1 MRLPS
6 PRFLI
11 GLVLVLAVCIG
22 VVYGV
27 SRLRAGGGSTSLA
40 EQITVT
46 CVGGSEKT
54 ELMADPDIKRI
65 LHDKHGITVVFKP
78 LGSYDQVQLPTD
90 EIKRQNLDCLWP
102 SSASAQS
109 VFESQHAGAFNGYR
123 AETVLQSP
131 EVIYAGPQGTDALIQ
146 EKIVEKR
153 SDRYYIVNMKSLLL
167 DYVLKH
173 MTWEKLGTKGF
184 GGPINISSTDPA
196 RSNSGFTL
204 TQLQLNIIATQDVFQ
219 APNLEQARAA
229 LPKIRELYDA
239 QGLQASSSEFG
250 FRQWL
255 TQGAEFHAPLYAG
268 YESQIIQLVNQNGA
282 APLKD
287 VRVLYPD
294 PTIYSDHPI
303 LALNANAVRFL
314 DAMKDQ
320 EIQTIAWKKYGF
332 RSSVVLGL
340 SNVADFP
347 DLPLAGQIRTTQ
359 PPNAAVTLLLLD
371 CVKNGKC
378 S

>member
-11 GLVLVLAVCIG
+11 GLVLVLGVCIG

-27 SRLRAGGGSTSLA
+27 TKLRSGGSGTPA
-40 EQITVT
+40 AQQVTVN

-54 ELMADPDIKRI
+54 ELMADPEIKRI
-65 LHDKHGITVVFKP
+65 LHDRHGITVTFNP

-90 EIKRQNLDCLWP
+90 ELKRRKLECLWP

-109 VFESQHAGAFNGYR
+109 VFESQHSGAFDGYR

-131 EVIYAGPQGTDALIQ
+131 EVLYAGPQGTDALVAR
-146 EKIVEKR
+146 KIVEKR

-167 DYVLKH
+167 DYVLPKKK
-173 MTWEKLGTKGF
+173 WEELGTKNF
-184 GGPINISSTDPA
+184 GGPIGIQSTDPA
-196 RSNSGFTL
+196 RSNSGFTM

-219 APNLEQARAA
+219 APSVEQARVA
-229 LPKIRELYDA
+229 LPKIRALYDA
-239 QGLQASSSEFG
+239 QGLQAASSDFG
-250 FRQWL
+250 FKQWL
-255 TQGAEFHAPLYAG
+255 TQGAELHAPLYAG
-268 YESQIIQLVNQNGA
+268 YESQIIQLVNQNGS

-287 VRVLYPD
+287 VRILYPD

-303 LALNANAVRFL
+303 LALSANAARFI

-320 EIQTIAWKKYGF
+320 EIQKVAWKKYGF
-332 RSSVVLGL
+332 RSSVILGL
-340 SNVADFP
+340 SNVTDFP
-347 DLPLAGQIRTTQ
+347 DLPLSGQIRTTQ

-371 CVKNGKC
+371 CVKNNKC
-378 S
+378 

>member
-11 GLVLVLAVCIG
+11 GLVLVLGVCIG
-22 VVYGV
+22 VAYGV
-27 SRLRAGGGSTSLA
+27 TKLRSGASSSPAA
-40 EQITVT
+40 EPVTVT
-46 CVGGSEKT
+46 CIGGSEKT
-54 ELMADPDIKRI
+54 ELMADADVKRI
-65 LHDKHGITVVFKP
+65 LHDKHGITVVFNP
-78 LGSYDQVQLPTD
+78 LGSYDQVQLATD
-90 EIKRQNLDCLWP
+90 DLKRRKVDCLWP

-109 VFESQHAGAFNGYR
+109 VFESQHAGAFDGYR

-131 EVIYAGPQGTDALIQ
+131 EVLYAGPQGTDALMS
-146 EKIVEKR
+146 KGIVEKR

-167 DYVLKH
+167 DYVIPRKK
-173 MTWEKLGTKGF
+173 WEDLGTKGF
-184 GGPINISSTDPA
+184 GGPIGIQSTDPA

-219 APNLEQARAA
+219 APNVEQAKLA
-229 LPKIRELYDA
+229 LPKIRALYDA
-239 QGLQASSSEFG
+239 QGLQAASSEFG

-255 TQGAEFHAPLYAG
+255 TQGAELHAPLYAG
-268 YESQIIQLVNQNGA
+268 YESQIIQLVNQNGP

-303 LALNANAVRFL
+303 LALDANASRFL
-314 DAMKDQ
+314 DAMKDP

-340 SNVADFP
+340 SDVADFP
-347 DLPLAGQIRTTQ
+347 DLPLSGQIRTTQ

-378 S
+378 

>member
-1 MRLPS
+1 VRPPS

-11 GLVLVLAVCIG
+11 GLVLVLAVCVG
-22 VVYGV
+22 VAYGV
-27 SRLRAGGGSTSLA
+27 SRLRSGPPSSPAA
-40 EQITVT
+40 EQIKVT

-54 ELMADPDIKRI
+54 ELMADPEIKRL
-65 LHDKHGITVVFKP
+65 LHDNHGITVVFQP
-78 LGSYDQVQLPTD
+78 LGSYDQVQLATD
-90 EIKRQNLDCLWP
+90 ELKRRGLDCLWP

-109 VFESQHAGAFNGYR
+109 VFESLHAGAFDGYR

-131 EVIYAGPQGTDALIQ
+131 EVLYAGPQGTDALMA
-146 EKIVEKR
+146 KGIVAKR
-153 SDRYYIVNMKSLLL
+153 SDRYFIVNMKSLLL
-167 DYVLKH
+167 DYVLPRKK
-173 MTWEKLGTKGF
+173 WEDLGTKGF
-184 GGPINISSTDPA
+184 GGPIKVASTDPA

-219 APNLEQARAA
+219 APSVEQARAA
-229 LPKIRELYDA
+229 LPRIRALYDA
-239 QGLQASSSEFG
+239 QGLQAASSEFG

-255 TQGAEFHAPLYAG
+255 TQGGEYQAPLYAG
-268 YESQIIQLVNQNGA
+268 YESQIIQLVHQSGA
-282 APLKD
+282 GQLKD

-303 LALNANAVRFL
+303 LALNANAARFL

-320 EIQTIAWKKYGF
+320 EIQKIAWKRYGF

-347 DLPLAGQIRTTQ
+347 DLPLSDQIRTTQ

-378 S
+378 

>member
-27 SRLRAGGGSTSLA
+27 SRLRSGGGSTPAA
-40 EQITVT
+40 EQVTVT

-65 LHDKHGITVVFKP
+65 LHDKHGITIVFNAM
-78 LGSYDQVQLPTD
+78 GSYDQVQLPT
-90 EIKRQNLDCLWP
+90 EELRKRKLDCVWP
-102 SSASAQS
+102 GSASAQS
-109 VFESQHAGAFNGYR
+109 VFESQHAGAFDGYR

-131 EVIYAGPQGTDALIQ
+131 EVIYSGPQTTEALT
-146 EKIVEKR
+146 KAGLVEKR
-153 SDRYYIVNMKSLLL
+153 SDRYYIINMKSLLL
-167 DYVLKH
+167 DYVLPRK
-173 MTWEKLGTKGF
+173 TWESLGTKGF
-184 GGPINISSTDPA
+184 GGPIKISSTDPA

-204 TQLQLNIIATQDVFQ
+204 TQLELNIIATQDVFQ
-219 APNLEQARAA
+219 APNADQAKAA
-229 LPKIRELYDA
+229 LPKLRALYDA
-239 QGLQASSSEFG
+239 QGLQAASSDFG

-255 TQGAEFHAPLYAG
+255 TQGAELQTPLYAG
-268 YESQIIQLVNQNGA
+268 YESQIIQLVSQSGP

-287 VRVLYPD
+287 VRILYPD
-294 PTIYSDHPI
+294 PTIYNDHPI
-303 LALNANAVRFL
+303 LALNANAARFL

-320 EIQTIAWKKYGF
+320 EIQKIAWKKYGF
-332 RSSVVLGL
+332 RSSVILGL

-347 DLPLAGQIRTTQ
+347 DLPLSGQIRTTQ

-378 S
+378 

>member
-1 MRLPS
+1 VRLPS

-27 SRLRAGGGSTSLA
+27 SKLRGGGPGQA
-40 EQITVT
+40 AADPVTVT

-54 ELMADPDIKRI
+54 ELMADPDVKRI
-65 LHDKHGITVVFKP
+65 LHDNHGITVVFNAM
-78 LGSYDQVQLPTD
+78 GSYDQVQLSTD
-90 EIKRQNLDCLWP
+90 ELKRRKLDCVWP
-102 SSASAQS
+102 ASASAQS
-109 VFESQHAGAFNGYR
+109 VFESLHSAAFEGYR

-131 EVIYAGPQGTDALIQ
+131 EVLYAGPQGTDALI
-146 EKIVEKR
+146 KKGIVEKR
-153 SDRYYIVNMKSLLL
+153 SERYYIVNMKSLLL
-167 DYVLKH
+167 DYVLPRK
-173 MTWEKLGTKGF
+173 TWEELGTKGF
-184 GGPINISSTDPA
+184 GGPITVASTDPA

-204 TQLQLNIIATQDVFQ
+204 TQLELNILATQDVFQ
-219 APNLEQARAA
+219 APNADQAKAA
-229 LPKIRELYDA
+229 LPKIRALYDA

-255 TQGAEFHAPLYAG
+255 TQGAELHAPLYAG
-268 YESQIIQLVNQNGA
+268 YESSIIQLVNQNGA
-282 APLKD
+282 AALKD

-303 LALNANAVRFL
+303 LALNANASRFL

-320 EIQTIAWKKYGF
+320 QIQTIAWKKYGF
-332 RSSVVLGL
+332 RSSVILGL

-371 CVKNGKC
+371 CVKNNKC
-378 S
+378 